1 MKPYIG
7 ILIDSFWEAV
17 SSKVLWAL
25 LLGSTFV
32 LLALAPF
39 GLTTERSFKFSS
51 ADVNSALKNQLLEK
65 FAKGLDGKGS
75 AGAKAISGRLDAK
88 FKERV
93 KKKVEDTKSNE
104 DIRTRE
110 LVEELNRLLTDRQLY
125 SEAAFPTT
133 GKIDRFKE
141 IIDKLPEQASDDEVE
156 ELNRRLLYTSFP
168 SEINPTRGEQI
179 FLSYAGFKITDAIPL
194 TQKQIR
200 QYFEPLVLMGVLKLG
215 LAVIVIFVAIIV
227 TSSIIPDTFKSGSL
241 HLMLSKPIS
250 RTWLFLSKFF
260 GGCIFV
266 TLNLVYVILGLYLIA
281 GLRFD
286 IWNHGLLACIPLLLF
301 VFVIFYCVSSLAGI
315 LWGNAIVCVVACM
328 VFWGFCFAIG
338 TVREVMHEP
347 VERNQLIS
355 RITEI
360 EGNLLTVT
368 EPGKLQIWN
377 AEHSIWQPATDVRSN
392 FGGRSLTFGPLYD
405 AERRLILTK
414 SFGQINPFDN
424 VGASGNRQL
433 LLIDVDEVAGK
444 KPEASASLQTSSP
457 VETNTAV
464 VETQSE
470 RVNETANQSSGETTK
485 DALTEAKASGVGEEK
500 APVVARAVVKAD
512 KPFDLNKLR
521 ETGFW
526 ATENGPDIPQ
536 QISNMLKV
544 GDSVIAVC
552 RTGLYRL
559 DLDQAKKSEATNRIA
574 EAAKGLQ
581 GMFGIKTEAGD
592 RNGPFKLV
600 SPSDFLITDNVTVGA
615 TRSNDGVIAY
625 NSGRVTLLAFED
637 KKFRVLAETKLEGE
651 GTEPAIVASNDQ
663 FCLVARMDLPIEI
676 LDREMK
682 SVASITLGKDQTIK
696 QWYWV
701 PGQEN
706 SLTIVTQQGKLLS
719 LNCETQA
726 LTPVATPVSGKI
738 TCMNWKDAKQAYL
751 GVAPNRVL
759 LVNMEDKSVVNDY
772 SPQLRRFEHVYNWV
786 INPIFK
792 VNPKPAAMDDA
803 MAYLLT
809 GKTTFDENLVTTK
822 LDSSKRELSIWQ
834 PIFSNLAFVV
844 VMLAICCIYVAR
856 KEY

>member
-25 LLGSTFV
+25 LLGSTFI
-32 LLALAPF
+32 LLAIAPF

-75 AGAKAISGRLDAK
+75 AGAKAISGRLEAK

-110 LVEELNRLLTDRQLY
+110 LIEELNRLLTDRQLY
-125 SEAAFPTT
+125 NEAAFPTT

-141 IIDKLPEQASDDEVE
+141 IIDKLPDEASDDEVE
-156 ELNRRLLYTSFP
+156 ELNRRLLYSSFP

-179 FLSYAGFKITDAIPL
+179 FLSYAGYKASGVIPA
-194 TQKQIR
+194 THQQIR

-266 TLNLVYVILGLYLIA
+266 TLNLVYVIVGLYLIA

-286 IWNHGLLACIPLLLF
+286 IWNNGLLACIPLLLF

-328 VFWGFCFAIG
+328 VFWGFCFVVG
-338 TVREVMHEP
+338 TAREVMYEP
-347 VERNQLIS
+347 VERNQLVS

-368 EPGKLQIWN
+368 EPGMLQIWN

-392 FGGRSLTFGPLYD
+392 FGRALTFGPLYD
-405 AERRLILTK
+405 PERRMILTK
-414 SFGQINPFDN
+414 SFPQMGPFDN

-444 KPEASASLQTSSP
+444 KTDAPASLQASNP
-457 VETNTAV
+457 VEAKAAV
-464 VETQSE
+464 VDADNKTG
-470 RVNETANQSSGETTK
+470 NETESQPDGETTEGSVS
-485 DALTEAKASGVGEEK
+485 EAMADGVEEVK
-500 APVVARAVVKAD
+500 APVEARTIVKLD

-521 ETGFW
+521 EAGYW

-536 QISNMLKV
+536 QISNFLKV
-544 GDSVIAVC
+544 GDSMIAVC

-559 DLDQAKKSEATNRIA
+559 DLDQAKKSEAINRIA
-574 EAAKGLQ
+574 EAAKGFQ
-581 GMFGIKTEAGD
+581 GMLGIKTEVTD
-592 RNGPFKLV
+592 NNGPFRMV
-600 SPSDFLITDNVTVGA
+600 SPSDFLITDNVSTAV
-615 TRSNDGVIAY
+615 TRSGDEIIAF
-625 NSGRVTLLAFED
+625 NSGKVTLLEFED
-637 KKFRVLAETKLEGE
+637 KKFRVLTKTELDGD
-651 GTEPAIVASNDQ
+651 GTAPAIVAANDQ
-663 FCLVARMDLPIEI
+663 FCLVARLDMPIEI

-682 SVASITLGKDQTIK
+682 SIASIALGKNQVIK

-701 PGQEN
+701 PGKEN
-706 SLTIVTQQGKLLS
+706 SLTILTQQGKLLN
-719 LNCETQA
+719 LDCETQA
-726 LTPVATPVSGKI
+726 LTPVATAVSGKI
-738 TCMNWKDAKQAYL
+738 TCLNWKDEKQAYL
-751 GVAPNRVL
+751 GIAPNRVV
-759 LVNMEDKSVVNDY
+759 LVNMDDKFVVKDY
-772 SPQLRRFEHVYNWV
+772 SPQLRRFEYVYNWV

-822 LDSSKRELSIWQ
+822 IDSSKRELSIWQ
-834 PIFSNLAFVV
+834 PILSNLGFVV